1 VIQSEVLL
9 LCYTRA
15 MQVSLTPHAED
26 LLRDALARHP
36 GQSPAQILEEALAEH
51 VERETVAGPAKPKRT
66 REEFDAWV
74 RQFAAYSDKIP
85 SMPGET
91 FSRAMIYQDHD

>member
-1 VIQSEVLL
+1 MIQSEVLL
-9 LCYTRA
+9 LCYTRR
-15 MQVSLTPHAED
+15 MQITLTPHAEE

-36 GQSPAQILEEALAEH
+36 GQSPAQILEEALAER
-51 VERETVAGPAKPKRT
+51 VDRETGAKPAKPHRT

-91 FSRAMIYQDHD
+91 FSRAMIYQDHN

>member
-1 VIQSEVLL
+1 
-9 LCYTRA
+9 
-15 MQVSLTPHAED
+15 MQVTLTSHAED

-36 GQSPAQILEEALAEH
+36 GQSPAQILEEALVER
-51 VERETVAGPAKPKRT
+51 VERETAAKRVKPKRT

-85 SMPGET
+85 SLSGET
-91 FSRAMIYQDHD
+91 FSRAMIYQDHN

>member
-1 VIQSEVLL
+1 MVQSEGPR
-9 LCYTRA
+9 LCYTRP
-15 MQVSLTPHAED
+15 MQVTLTPHAEE

-36 GQSPAQILEEALAEH
+36 GQSPAQILEEALAER
-51 VERETVAGPAKPKRT
+51 VERQAAANLVKPKRT

-74 RQFAAYSDKIP
+74 REFAAYSDKIP

-91 FSRAMIYQDHD
+91 FSRAMIYEDHN